1 MVTNEDRERRGRG
14 KFIKGKR
21 QRVAHGDHSEQC
33 LDGMMQEEGGK
44 WHLVFSAFIMTEGDM
59 DERVKEQLVPVAS
72 ALGRV
77 AWALTEVRFF

>member
-33 LDGMMQEEGGK
+33 LDGMMQEGGK

-59 DERVKEQLVPVAS
+59 DERVKGAACPSGQRL
-72 ALGRV
+72 R
-77 AWALTEVRFF
+77 